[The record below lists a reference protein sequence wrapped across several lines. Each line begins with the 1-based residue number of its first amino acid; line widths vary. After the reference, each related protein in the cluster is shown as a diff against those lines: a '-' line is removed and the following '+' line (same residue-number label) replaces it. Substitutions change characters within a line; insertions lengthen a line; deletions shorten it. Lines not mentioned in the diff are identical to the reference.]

1 MAETATASRAPPY
14 LQSLDPCLSSAF
26 FSRFRE
32 SRESYGEHRERE
44 VLNLLFGDSGW
55 KRLNK
60 PWFKQDETTKVVYRR
75 SPASRLHPD
84 GRATVCVPY
93 RLTFTITVS
102 HHGRYDFGA
111 LLHLQHPGR
120 LTKTEGSGTP
130 FITHVVRQL
139 SQTRRYRFGD
149 CFKIHR
155 SRQGSSEIRQET
167 MRSLQLWNTR

>member
-1 MAETATASRAPPY
+1 MAETATVSRTPLS
-14 LQSLDPCLSSAF
+14 LQSLDPCLSSTF

-32 SRESYGEHRERE
+32 SRESYREYRERE
-44 VLNLLFGDSGW
+44 VLSLLCRDSGQ

-60 PWFKQDETTKVVYRR
+60 PWFKQDEITKIVYRR

-84 GRATVCVPY
+84 SRTTVCVPY
-93 RLTFTITVS
+93 KLTFAITVS
-102 HHGRYDFGA
+102 HHDGYDSGT
-111 LLHLQHPGR
+111 LLYLQHPGR
-120 LTKTEGSGTP
+120 LTKTGGSGTP
-130 FITHVVRQL
+130 SITHYVRQS
-139 SQTRRYRFGD
+139 SQTRRYRFED